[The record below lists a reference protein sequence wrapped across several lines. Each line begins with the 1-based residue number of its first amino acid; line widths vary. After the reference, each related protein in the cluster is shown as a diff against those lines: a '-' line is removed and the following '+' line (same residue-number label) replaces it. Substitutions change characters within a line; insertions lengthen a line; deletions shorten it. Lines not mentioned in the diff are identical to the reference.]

1 MTSRTKSII
10 LRIIAVLLCVLPPLA
25 VTLAY
30 FPLWVERSTAATLSG
45 SALVLMLLC
54 LVPLMRQISK
64 GIKTPAMW
72 MIWLFLFLLFFALK
86 AIVDELEVITF
97 VGFVS
102 NSIGAVLYK
111 WGELMHKKDVRKN
124 E

>member
-1 MTSRTKSII
+1 MTKRTKGI
-10 LRIIAVLLCVLPPLA
+10 LLSVLSVLLCVLPPLI
-25 VTLAY
+25 VTLSY
-30 FPLWVERSTAATLSG
+30 FPLWVQKSAEATLSG

-54 LVPLMRQISK
+54 LVPLMRQIAK

-86 AIVDELEVITF
+86 SIVDELVVVTF
-97 VGFVS
+97 VGFLS
-102 NSIGAVLYK
+102 NATGAILYK
-111 WGELMHKKDVRKN
+111 IGERMIKK

>member
-1 MTSRTKSII
+1 MTNKTKSII
-10 LRIIAVLLCVLPPLA
+10 LRVIALVLCIAPPMT
-25 VTLAY
+25 VTLSY
-30 FPLWVERSTAATLSG
+30 FPLWVEKSTAATLSG

-54 LVPLMRQISK
+54 LVPLMRQIAR

-72 MIWLFLFLLFFALK
+72 MIWLFLFLLFFALR
-86 AIVDELEVITF
+86 AIVDELVVITF

-102 NSIGAVLYK
+102 NGVGAVLYK
-111 WGELMHKKDVRKN
+111 WGELLSRKDVTKN